1 MISKCAW
8 CHPKG
13 NKFAAQKVMR
23 HALSHGM
30 CGWHQK
36 FQLAKLD
43 ALDRKMGM
51 SVKNETGQNLP
62 NPPTPPTCIE
72 SFRRGAGFGGS
83 SGFPAGAASGAG
95 FNS

>member
-13 NKFAAQKVMR
+13 NKFAAQKVAR

-30 CGWHQK
+30 CNWHVK
-36 FQLAKLD
+36 FSLAKLD

-51 SVKNETGQNLP
+51 
-62 NPPTPPTCIE
+62 
-72 SFRRGAGFGGS
+72 AGENRT
-83 SGFPAGAASGAG
+83 ARK
-95 FNS
+95 